1 MQFKKTYQVTLPE
14 KETEELKGYF
24 KNIGIPLSHF
34 LTRQVIWA
42 TKEIKKSGV
51 EKFLAKNFK

>member
-1 MQFKKTYQVTLPE
+1 MQLKKTYQVTLPE
-14 KETEELKGYF
+14 KETEELKAHF

-34 LTRQVIWA
+34 LTRQVLWA
-42 TKEIKKSGV
+42 TKEIKKTSI